1 MKLKHAVMV
10 GMLGKI
16 SDRFHT
22 YQADKSLEER
32 LDMAARVEGADGIEI
47 VYPPHFDDVER
58 TIKLIK
64 DKGLTVS
71 ALNLNVKAAPQ
82 WGKGS
87 FTAPDP
93 ETRAAAVGEL
103 KFALDLAAEL
113 GTDMVTCCPLIDGH
127 NYSFQVDY
135 LKQWTWLEEGI
146 AEGLKHRD
154 DIRLSL
160 EYKLNESC
168 NFNVLADMGR
178 TLYLCERLGV
188 PYVGVTMDVGHALIA
203 REVPAESL
211 SIAALADRLFYV
223 HFNDNDRGWD
233 WDMLPGSVNFWDL
246 LEMVFYLDRLN
257 WEGWLSYDVITRHG
271 DQVESMGSAIAM
283 VNMALEL
290 VEKIGRETLEGF
302 IEKGIPAPAF
312 RHMMKKFI

>member
-1 MKLKHAVMV
+1 MKLKHSVMI

-16 SDRFHT
+16 ADRFHT

-32 LDMAARVEGADGIEI
+32 LDRAARVEGADGIEI
-47 VYPPHFDDVER
+47 VYPPHFEDVER
-58 TIKLIK
+58 TIKLVK

-93 ETRAAAVGEL
+93 EIRAAAVRDL

-135 LKQWTWLEEGI
+135 LKQWAWLEEGI

-168 NFNVLADMGR
+168 NYNVLADMGR

-211 SIAALADRLFYV
+211 SIAALANRLFYV

-246 LEMVFYLDRLN
+246 LEMVFYLDRLD

-271 DQVESMGSAIAM
+271 DQVESMGTAIAM
-283 VNMALEL
+283 VKMAGEL

-302 IEKGIPAPAF
+302 IEEGIPAQAF
-312 RHMMKKFI
+312 RHMMKRFI

>member
-16 SDRFHT
+16 ADRFHT

-32 LDMAARVEGADGIEI
+32 LDMAAQVEGADGIEI
-47 VYPPHFDDVER
+47 VYPPHFDDVEQ

-64 DKGLTVS
+64 DTGLTVS
-71 ALNLNVKAAPQ
+71 ALNLNVKAASR

-93 ETRAAAVGEL
+93 ETRASAVREL

-113 GTDMVTCCPLIDGH
+113 GTNMVTCCPLIDGH

-271 DQVESMGSAIAM
+271 DQVESMGAAIAM

-312 RHMMKKFI
+312 KHMMKKFI